1 MQYIFRKL
9 KDEYLHN
16 MRYVNSLIVSLAL
29 FCLMKKRLMK
39 ISILFKLREEQ
50 ENEIERW
57 SIPSDAD

>member
-1 MQYIFRKL
+1 MDTLRRKSGNFSLQYIFRKL

-39 ISILFKLREEQ
+39 ILYYL
-50 ENEIERW
+50 N
-57 SIPSDAD
+57 